1 VLATRQKG
9 KENDMKANPAH
20 MFFCGSIPLEHEVD
34 VFTTLSDIGGE
45 RLRRVPDGEL
55 GDRKMWVI
63 GQYAALAASPALQF
77 GAFPAD
83 GLTRRTCYQ
92 IPLEL
97 RPGKTESDIVFDDL
111 GYARHAL
118 SSYGL
123 FCEMKKAGRIPA
135 SWRLQ
140 VNLPTPSDVMP
151 MIEAKT
157 KAAAEKAY
165 KKALLSELEEIQEH
179 IPHQELAITWDVVH
193 AVLTWED
200 PDNKYIKQFFA
211 DPKNDFLRSLVELGQ
226 AVAPDVELGY
236 HLCYGSQDHKHALE
250 PRDLSACVTISND
263 IAAKLGRRM
272 DYVHMPVPRE
282 RIDDAYFKPLA
293 SLDRQHIGEVYLGL
307 VHYTDGVDGARRRI
321 AAAEKYLP
329 EFGIAA
335 ECGFGR
341 RPSHQDVMRLIQ
353 LHADI
358 IDSTRGA

>member
-1 VLATRQKG
+1 M
-9 KENDMKANPAH
+9 NANPAH

-34 VFTTLSDIGGE
+34 VFNALAEIGGD

-63 GQYAALAASPALQF
+63 GQHAVLAACPALQF
-77 GAFPAD
+77 GPYPAD

-92 IPLEL
+92 IPLRL
-97 RPGKTESDIVFDDL
+97 RPDKTENDIVFQDL
-111 GYARHAL
+111 GYARHAF

-123 FCEMKKAGRIPA
+123 FREMKKAGKIPPQ
-135 SWRLQ
+135 WRLQ

-151 MIEAKT
+151 MIEAST
-157 KAAAEKAY
+157 KAVAEKAY
-165 KKALLSELEEIQEH
+165 KKALLAEVDEIQRH

-200 PDNKYIKQFFA
+200 PSNKYITQFFA
-211 DPKNDFLRSLVELGQ
+211 DPKSDFLRSLVELGA
-226 AVAPDVELGY
+226 AVSSDVELGY

-250 PRDLSACVTISND
+250 PRDLSACVTITNAV
-263 IAAKLGRRM
+263 AAKLDRRI

-282 RIDDAYFKPLA
+282 RTDDDFFKPLGQ
-293 SLDRQHIGEVYLGL
+293 LDCNRLGEVYLGL
-307 VHYTDGVDGARRRI
+307 VHYTDGVEGARRRI
-321 AAAEKYLP
+321 NAAERYLS
-329 EFGIAA
+329 EFGVAT

-341 RPSHQDVMRLIQ
+341 RPSHQDVMRLIK

-358 IDSTRGA
+358 IDDARKS